1 MNTSHA
7 PVISQRWIT
16 DCNMVMQGS
25 AVAADLN
32 GDGNAGFLTAAYQ
45 SLIALNGAGKEL
57 WRFSTNRRYM
67 TCPAVLERPGETA
80 LIYAGDVSHDP
91 ATFSCVDGNG
101 QVVWQAEMGQV
112 FWSSPALGDI
122 NNDGRIEVVQGDAL
136 GGVHV
141 YDALTGKL
149 LWEITIDGV
158 CGSPAIGDIN
168 GDGMLEIVIA
178 TSTGK
183 LYTLS
188 AAGEILNETRLGGT
202 IFDPVGEYA
211 GYRICSPVIFAT
223 SSGEIR
229 IATSVQEADSRRFLC
244 LNTDSD
250 VLWEHP
256 TDGGVA
262 TTISVADF
270 NGDGRVDIFAPSQ
283 NGRLYRWDEDGR
295 VLWDIDTQGFCYA
308 PGAIVDL
315 DGDGN
320 LEYALC
326 TELGLILMF
335 DQEGDIVYSHQ
346 LGSRRAH
353 RSTPAFGKTA
363 EGGLAFAITG
373 GDAGQMYC
381 FDVPGRADAQVE
393 WGAYRGDNNAT
404 GAVLRSAATEVI
416 RMVPENIVW
425 DSILTTDEITFRITN
440 PTPGET
446 PLQAEAAMVAPDGT
460 KHGAVGTVFSGSG
473 ILKMLVSITT
483 PGIHRFEWMV
493 TDSSGAMLTTGNRGV
508 LLAPFTADQALVQ
521 RTLFSIQ
528 NALDGADVTVPRSN
542 ILSLLDRELQA
553 IEQDASELAPLQT
566 AVPGSD
572 LAFAA
577 KVTTRTQ
584 VLSVRAKRAMS
595 LAGIASELLTSAP
608 EAVLVPFQGRTWEN
622 RDVETELP
630 TKVAVPL
637 KIDRRCVTGEH
648 EPVSI
653 KLLNVTPGIA
663 MVNTVVET
671 TVSGLAVT
679 PHEVK
684 VVPTN
689 PDQGIT
695 AWDPISPLDDA
706 DSIEIPSFETREVWL
721 DIDATQAPAGEHHIT
736 IRFQT
741 DSIET
746 RVEIKLEVLP
756 FEMTGYDQMRLCAW
770 ARYSPEAVQDL
781 LAHGNTVFTT
791 GIPPATAHQDGD
803 SVQIEVD
810 FTDIDNFVAPMMG
823 HDVYLLLT
831 GVPEL
836 GIDSEEDAYTPRL
849 ADYFQ
854 QVMSHLTAKGI
865 PKDRVALYPWDEVG
879 GHGWDVVRRF
889 VRFGRKAHT
898 AYPGIN
904 IYVNG
909 GGDLPMFEELAE
921 IATIWSPAFFM
932 LDDKTPVMDFLRN
945 SDAAL
950 WTYNCSYMYARPL
963 GWNTKA
969 INVVA
974 EFRMQAVFAT
984 NYGATGIG
992 YWCYNAGPNMWDAVD
1007 AEYPIV
1013 YQADPDGPITASR
1026 RWEAVRESVEDARI
1040 LMTLRAMLVDGSV
1053 QDSAKAK
1060 IQHLIDVTVPAMADK
1075 SLAEMHLGTAR
1086 YVLDD
1091 TNNDEMVETF
1101 RRELLDCVAAVI
1113 G

>member
-45 SLIALNGAGKEL
+45 SLIALDGAGNEL

-80 LIYAGDVSHDP
+80 LIYAGDMSIDP

-122 NNDGRIEVVQGDAL
+122 NNDGRTEVVQGDVL
-136 GGVHV
+136 GGVHA
-141 YDALTGKL
+141 YDALTGKV

-158 CGSPAIGDIN
+158 CGSPALGDIN

-188 AAGEILNETRLGGT
+188 ATGEILNETKLGGT

-223 SSGEIR
+223 SAGEIR
-229 IATSVQEADSRRFLC
+229 IATSVQETDSRRFLC
-244 LNTDSD
+244 LNAEGDI
-250 VLWEHP
+250 LWEHP

-270 NGDGRVDIFAPSQ
+270 NGDGRIDIFAPSQ

-326 TELGLILMF
+326 TELGLILVF

-346 LGSRRAH
+346 LESRRAH

-363 EGGLAFAITG
+363 QGGLAFALTG
-373 GDAGQMYC
+373 GDTGQMYC
-381 FDVPGRADAQVE
+381 FDVPGQADARVE

-404 GAVLRSAATEVI
+404 GAILVRAASEVI

-425 DSILTTDEITFRITN
+425 DGILTTDEIAFRITN
-440 PTPGET
+440 PIPGET
-446 PLQAEAAMVAPDGT
+446 PLQAESAMVAPDGS
-460 KHGAVGTVFSGSG
+460 KHGAIGAIHGGSG
-473 ILKMLVSITT
+473 ILKMPVSITT
-483 PGIHRFEWMV
+483 SGLHRFEWMV
-493 TDSSGAMLTTGNRGV
+493 KNSSDTVLSTGKRDV
-508 LLAPFTADQALVQ
+508 LLAPFAADQALVQ
-521 RTLFSIQ
+521 RSLYSMRNTLIGT
-528 NALDGADVTVPRSN
+528 AVGVPQSN
-542 ILSLLDRELQA
+542 ILSLLDRESQA
-553 IEQDASELAPLQT
+553 IEQEASELAPLQT
-566 AVPGSD
+566 AVSGSD

-577 KVTTRTQ
+577 KITARTK
-584 VLSVRAKRAMS
+584 VLTDRAKRALS
-595 LAGIASELLTSAP
+595 LADIAPELLASAP
-608 EAVLVPFQGRTWEN
+608 EAVVVPFQGRTWEN
-622 RDVETELP
+622 RDVDSELP
-630 TKVAVPL
+630 TKVSVPL
-637 KIDRRCVTGEH
+637 KIVLRCVTGEH

-663 MVNTVVET
+663 TVHTVVES

-695 AWDPISPLDDA
+695 AWDPIVPLGDD
-706 DSIEIPSFETREVWL
+706 DSLSIPSFETREVWL
-721 DIDATQAPAGEHHIT
+721 DIDATQAPAGEHHIA

-741 DSIET
+741 GTTETSVVIE
-746 RVEIKLEVLP
+746 LEVLP

-791 GIPPATAHQDGD
+791 GIPPATAHPDGD
-803 SVQIEVD
+803 SVLIEVD
-810 FTDIDNFVAPMMG
+810 FDALDEFVEPMAG

-836 GIDSEEDAYTPRL
+836 GVDWEEETYTPRL
-849 ADYFQ
+849 ADYLQ

-865 PKDRVALYPWDEVG
+865 PEDRVALYTWDEVG
-879 GHGWDVVRRF
+879 GHGWDAVRRF
-889 VRFGRKAHT
+889 VGFGRKAHT

-932 LDDKTPVMDFLRN
+932 LDDKTPVMDFLRD

-969 INVVA
+969 INVVG

-1007 AEYPIV
+1007 AEYPII

-1040 LMTLRAMLVDGSV
+1040 LMTLRAMLVDGSL
-1053 QDSAKAK
+1053 QDSARSK

-1101 RRELLDCVAAVI
+1101 RRELIDCVVAVI